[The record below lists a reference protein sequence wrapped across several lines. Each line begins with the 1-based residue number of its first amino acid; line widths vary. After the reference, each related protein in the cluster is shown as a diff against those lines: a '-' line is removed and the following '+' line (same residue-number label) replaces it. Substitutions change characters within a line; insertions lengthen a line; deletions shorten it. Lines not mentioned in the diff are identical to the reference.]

1 MKYLWLL
8 GEIAGSHFD
17 LNDCKAR
24 ATQNAARKCR
34 ARKRSVTT
42 RARWKERRRF
52 GFHFNKTFFSLRPT
66 FRSSQE
72 GQSRFLILFEKSE
85 KVKEQK
91 LSTLANN
98 KKVKKWI
105 SVERKKCRSRFSK
118 RWRRPLTRW
127 SRPRR
132 TSCDPSSNPRPP
144 TLLSRPV
151 KKWRHVFGS
160 R

>member
-1 MKYLWLL
+1 MQENGVPLASVWLTMKYLWLL
-8 GEIAGSHFD
+8 GEIVGSHFD

-24 ATQNAARKCR
+24 AAQNAARKCR
-34 ARKRSVTT
+34 ARKRSVTK

-72 GQSRFLILFEKSE
+72 GQSRFLKS
-85 KVKEQK
+85 VW
-91 LSTLANN
+91 
-98 KKVKKWI
+98 KKVNKWI